1 VAGTIGA
8 QPANGSHDKTAP
20 DPGGGVPAS
29 WRVARAIGETRSWLE
44 RSQAVPPAAAR
55 TPLSTREWLARAAF
69 TLLAVTT
76 VLAIVLT
83 ALSLLDG
90 AETAGLLMPV
100 VALASVVIGFY
111 LGAEAARQR
120 PAGGHGQS

>member
-1 VAGTIGA
+1 MAGTIGA
-8 QPANGSHDKTAP
+8 KPNGSHGQAAP
-20 DPGGGVPAS
+20 DPGGGVPTAWS
-29 WRVARAIGETRSWLE
+29 VARAIGETRAWLE
-44 RSQAVPPAAAR
+44 RREAAPPPAAR

-100 VALASVVIGFY
+100 VALASVVVGFY
-111 LGAEAARQR
+111 LGAEAARER
-120 PAGGHGQS
+120 PAGGSRQS